1 MGSNPVAPTIIQ
13 NRWLSRQY
21 ELESQRFFSCLD
33 VSLSLLFV
41 NLKNCARHTWATIA
55 ADIDIPDAV
64 IDRTLGHK
72 SPYPMTNIYVK
83 RNQKEVDEAVRA
95 VIDYINS
102 DR

>member
-1 MGSNPVAPTIIQ
+1 M
-13 NRWLSRQY
+13 
-21 ELESQRFFSCLD
+21 
-33 VSLSLLFV
+33 FV

>member
-1 MGSNPVAPTIIQ
+1 MPDMGKRFSHHT
-13 NRWLSRQY
+13 NREYPLTH
-21 ELESQRFFSCLD
+21 CL
-33 VSLSLLFV
+33 LIWG
-41 NLKNCARHTWATIA
+41 NWARHTWATIA

-72 SPYPMTNIYVK
+72 SPYPMTDIYVR
-83 RNQKEVDEAVRA
+83 RNQKKVDEAVRA